1 MTSSEPVGTH
11 HHQVRCGGQVQA
23 FAVVAVGAEVLG
35 VPLVGHPGSVMVAKE
50 RRVGRDHRTRQTVIP
65 PAAVPGQLP
74 DHQAARRFV
83 EFADAVRRH
92 RYIGVCY
99 GAPGLGKTL
108 SARTYAAADDYEYW
122 FTHRY
127 HRAFAMPASLVDSRT
142 LMYTPELTITARR
155 LNLEVGLHVHR
166 LSHDIERALNP
177 GYDPE
182 FDDEE
187 SECHTELVIIDEA
200 DRLRTTGL
208 EQLRDFFDRSDLGLI
223 LIGMPGFDRQL
234 ARYPQLYSRIGFAHQ
249 YQPLDP
255 DDIPTVLAQ
264 YWDQLG
270 QAFDPSN
277 TDHAETVSAV
287 KQITGGNFRLIERL
301 MTQIARVMA
310 INQLEAITPDVVH
323 ARQILVIGAQ

>member
-1 MTSSEPVGTH
+1 
-11 HHQVRCGGQVQA
+11 
-23 FAVVAVGAEVLG
+23 
-35 VPLVGHPGSVMVAKE
+35 VP
-50 RRVGRDHRTRQTVIP
+50 
-65 PAAVPGQLP
+65 
-74 DHQAARRFV
+74 
-83 EFADAVRRH
+83 
-92 RYIGVCY
+92 
-99 GAPGLGKTL
+99 
-108 SARTYAAADDYEYW
+108 
-122 FTHRY
+122 
-127 HRAFAMPASLVDSRT
+127 HRAGDQ
-142 LMYTPELTITARR
+142 
-155 LNLEVGLHVHR
+155 
-166 LSHDIERALNP
+166 
-177 GYDPE
+177 
-182 FDDEE
+182 
-187 SECHTELVIIDEA
+187 A

-301 MTQIARVMA
+301 IDSDRPCDGHQPTGGHHPRRRPRRPADLRHRRPVSQIAR
-310 INQLEAITPDVVH
+310 PK
-323 ARQILVIGAQ
+323 